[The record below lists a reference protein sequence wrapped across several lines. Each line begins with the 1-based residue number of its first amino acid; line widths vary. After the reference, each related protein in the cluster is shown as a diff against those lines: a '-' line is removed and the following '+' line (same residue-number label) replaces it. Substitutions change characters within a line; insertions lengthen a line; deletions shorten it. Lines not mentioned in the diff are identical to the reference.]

1 MGCIRRN
8 LCHSEECPGGCVA
21 LLVDHR
27 RSRTLT
33 LLVVL
38 AARIVSNFKQVE
50 LTQAQYDA
58 ISAIGKD
65 NHIRF
70 NVPFAYCTEADPKW
84 DVNIF
89 SEGAEKDAAHQV
101 KIF

>member
-1 MGCIRRN
+1 M
-8 LCHSEECPGGCVA
+8 S
-21 LLVDHR
+21 
-27 RSRTLT
+27 LT
-33 LLVVL
+33 
-38 AARIVSNFKQVE
+38 KE
-50 LTQAQYDA
+50 DYDS
-58 ISAIGKD
+58 ISKIGEN

-70 NVPFAYCTEADPKW
+70 NVPFRYCTEADPKW